1 MRSLEMTPA
10 VKIARKG
17 RILLAVA
24 ALVIPLPA
32 LAEQPSEP
40 VPGIDEDRTL
50 SEQLDEN
57 KGVIVPP
64 PVGDAEIHAPAPEPL
79 PGTTPVIPPP
89 GTPGGDPSI
98 QPK

>member
-1 MRSLEMTPA
+1 MTPA
-10 VKIARKG
+10 MKIARKG
-17 RILLAVA
+17 RVLLAAA

-32 LAEQPSEP
+32 LADPSEP

-50 SEQLDEN
+50 SEQLDES
-57 KGVIVPP
+57 KGVIDPP
-64 PVGDAEIHAPAPEPL
+64 SVGDAEIHAPAPEPL